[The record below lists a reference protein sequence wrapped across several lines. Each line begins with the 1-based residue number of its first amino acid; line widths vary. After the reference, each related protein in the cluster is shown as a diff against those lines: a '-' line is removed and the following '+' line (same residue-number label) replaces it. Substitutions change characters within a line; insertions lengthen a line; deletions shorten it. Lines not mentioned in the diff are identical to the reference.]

1 MKLLVLGATGGI
13 GLELVKQA
21 IEKQH
26 EVTAFVRNPDALEA
40 FGNKVATVKGDLLSS
55 SDLNRV
61 IQGHDAILSGFGARV
76 PIAKGDHDLLTRFS
90 TALIDATERTP
101 LRRVLVVSV
110 AFLFRNVLIPP
121 AYLLGRLF
129 FPSIVRD
136 AANMEEQI
144 VRSDLDWTLVRPPQL
159 TDTPRTGRYRFRVGT
174 LPSLGFKISRADVAD
189 YMLRALEDNT
199 TIGEIVGVSN

>member
-13 GLELVKQA
+13 GIELVKQA

-26 EVTAFVRNPDALEA
+26 EVTAFVRNPDALGA
-40 FGNKVATVKGDLLSS
+40 FGNKVTAVKGDLLSS
-55 SDLNRV
+55 WDLRQV
-61 IQGHDAILSGFGARV
+61 IQGHDAILSGFGPRV
-76 PIAKGDHDLLTRFS
+76 PIAKGDYDLLTRFS
-90 TALIDATERTP
+90 ASLIEAAKHTT

-110 AFLFRNVLIPP
+110 AFLFRNVLVPP
-121 AYLLGRLF
+121 AYLLGKLF

-144 VRSDLDWTLVRPPQL
+144 VRSELDWTLVRPPQL
-159 TDTPRTGRYRFRVGT
+159 TDTPLTGKYRFRVGS

-189 YMLRALEDNT
+189 YMLQALEDDT